1 MNKIKNQTDYKESA
15 GIVCTSRIR
24 NGIPIGIIIITMILL
39 MIGGV
44 WVVQA
49 NSSQTSS
56 FNRYGYNAETRAE
69 RVRYYKS
76 IQIQPGDSL
85 WSIAQVYRTEE
96 FPSIYA
102 YIEAI
107 YELNE
112 LQSETIWAGSYLM
125 VICYK
130 DV

>member
-1 MNKIKNQTDYKESA
+1 MDQKIMNHKSYRKTVGASKIQR
-15 GIVCTSRIR
+15 RIH
-24 NGIPIGIIIITMILL
+24 IGIIAMAAIWL

-44 WVVQA
+44 LVAQA
-49 NSSQTSS
+49 NSSQASV
-56 FNRYGYNAETRAE
+56 GHVEETQKA

-76 IQIQPGDSL
+76 IQVQPGDSL

-96 FPSIYA
+96 FSSIYA
-102 YIEAI
+102 YIQEI

>member
-1 MNKIKNQTDYKESA
+1 MNQKIMNHRSYKKTVGA
-15 GIVCTSRIR
+15 DKLQRRIH
-24 NGIPIGIIIITMILL
+24 IGIIATAAVWLT
-39 MIGGV
+39 IGGV
-44 WVVQA
+44 LVAQA
-49 NSSQTSS
+49 NSSQTGALYSTV
-56 FNRYGYNAETRAE
+56 RETQKPE

-76 IQIQPGDSL
+76 ILVQPGDSL
-85 WSIAQVYRTEE
+85 WSIAQAYRTEE

-102 YIEAI
+102 YIQEI

-112 LQSETIWAGSYLM
+112 LQRETIWAGSYLM

>member
-1 MNKIKNQTDYKESA
+1 MDQKIMNHKSYRKTVGAGKIQR
-15 GIVCTSRIR
+15 RIH
-24 NGIPIGIIIITMILL
+24 IGIIAMAAIWLT
-39 MIGGV
+39 IGGV
-44 WVVQA
+44 LVAQA
-49 NSSQTSS
+49 NSSQTDA
-56 FNRYGYNAETRAE
+56 GHVEETQKA

-76 IQIQPGDSL
+76 IQVQPGDSL
-85 WSIAQVYRTEE
+85 WSIAQIYRTEE
-96 FPSIYA
+96 FSSIYA
-102 YIEAI
+102 YIQEI